1 MKHKI
6 ENYLA
11 IMNLEIDDLEEDI
24 NYLIEQGQKKKING
38 TLTKYVFLENQ
49 AILKNEIHA
58 LECFKK
64 IIRKIDPDNFRSI
77 DALIEHLRH
86 EFKKVV
92 DTNSYAE
99 AILIFT
105 DRKMQK
111 VKNYVVS

>member
-1 MKHKI
+1 MKQKVK
-6 ENYLA
+6 NYLT
-11 IMNLEIDDLEEDI
+11 IMNLEMDDLEEDI
-24 NYLIEQGQKKKING
+24 NYLIQQVQKKKGDG

-64 IIRKIDPDNFRSI
+64 IIKKIDPDNFRSI
-77 DALIEHLRH
+77 DALINYLCH

-92 DTNSYAE
+92 DANGYAE

-111 VKNYVVS
+111 VKNYIVS

>member
-1 MKHKI
+1 MKEKI
-6 ENYLA
+6 KNYLT
-11 IMNLEIDDLEEDI
+11 IIDLEMQDLEEDI
-24 NYLIEQGQKKKING
+24 KFLINEAKKKKSEGN
-38 TLTKYVFLENQ
+38 LTNYVFLENQ

-58 LECFKK
+58 LDCFKN
-64 IIRKIDPDNFRSI
+64 IIKKTDADNFKSV
-77 DALIEHLRH
+77 DALIQFLRE
-86 EFKKVV
+86 EFKIIV